1 MSEFWAVFS
10 LFWSSFLS
18 ATLLPGSS
26 EVVLISLLSS
36 HSASPLWLILI
47 ASIGNTLGGITNIV
61 IGRLA
66 PELKPQKG
74 LETARR
80 WLQRYGTAALL
91 FSWVPIVGD
100 IVCVLAGWLRMP
112 LVGSVMCIF
121 IGKTLRYLI
130 IAGVTLQWTM
140 GAG

>member
-1 MSEFWAVFS
+1 MNESLALFS

-26 EVVLISLLSS
+26 EVVLVSLLLT
-36 HSASPLWLILI
+36 HSASPLLLILI
-47 ASIGNTLGGITNIV
+47 ASIGNTLGGVTNIIV
-61 IGRLA
+61 GRLV

-74 LETARR
+74 LDTARC

-100 IVCVLAGWLRMP
+100 ILCVLAGWLRMP
-112 LVGSVMCIF
+112 WAGSVICIF

-130 IAGVTLQWTM
+130 LAVVTLKWTM
-140 GAG
+140 GTG

>member
-26 EVVLISLLSS
+26 EVVLVSLLLT
-36 HSASPLWLILI
+36 HSASPLLLVFI
-47 ASIGNTLGGITNIV
+47 ASIGNTLGGMTNII

-66 PELKPQKG
+66 PEIKPQKG
-74 LETARR
+74 LNTARY

-91 FSWVPIVGD
+91 FSWVPVVGD
-100 IVCVLAGWLRMP
+100 ILCVLAGWLRMP
-112 LVGSVMCIF
+112 WASSIICIF
-121 IGKTLRYLI
+121 IGKAVRYLI
-130 IAGVTLQWTM
+130 ITGVTLKWTM

>member
-1 MSEFWAVFS
+1 MALFS

-26 EVVLISLLSS
+26 EVVLVSLLLT
-36 HSASPLWLILI
+36 HSASPLLLILI
-47 ASIGNTLGGITNIV
+47 ASIGNTLGGITNIIV
-61 IGRLA
+61 GRLV

-74 LETARR
+74 LDTASC

-100 IVCVLAGWLRMP
+100 ILCVLAGWLRMP
-112 LVGSVMCIF
+112 WVGSVICIF

-130 IAGVTLQWTM
+130 LAVVTLEWTM
-140 GAG
+140 GTG

>member
-66 PELKPQKG
+66 PELKPQKRAG
-74 LETARR
+74 DGAPLA
-80 WLQRYGTAALL
+80 AAL
-91 FSWVPIVGD
+91 WH
-100 IVCVLAGWLRMP
+100 
-112 LVGSVMCIF
+112 GS
-121 IGKTLRYLI
+121 TI
-130 IAGVTLQWTM
+130 I
-140 GAG
+140 